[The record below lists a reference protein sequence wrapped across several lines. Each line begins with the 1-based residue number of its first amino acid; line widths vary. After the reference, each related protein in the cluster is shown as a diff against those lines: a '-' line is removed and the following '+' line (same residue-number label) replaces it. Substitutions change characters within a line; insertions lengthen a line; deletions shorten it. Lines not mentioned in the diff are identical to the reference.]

1 MTVEGIEVD
10 TLERLSRLRK
20 GHPVLSVYLDLD
32 LDPTRSHTYGSR

>member
-32 LDPTRSHTYGSR
+32 PTRSHTYGSR